1 MGQIHKRYLET
12 PTHSNSRIFGCGECK
27 THLSTSEDI
36 LSKASTHQ
44 HHQQLQRTRYSA
56 LMLHGAFQGTTGRA
70 YLFQHVVNVF
80 EGSLREANMTTG
92 VHTVKDIYCTSCQ
105 TILG

>member
-36 LSKASTHQ
+36 LSKASELTCRIRRAHIQ
-44 HHQQLQRTRYSA
+44 
-56 LMLHGAFQGTTGRA
+56 AFQGTTGRA